1 MKVNGNLNR
10 ILSMLERARV
20 ESNKI
25 NRLEP
30 IENNKFVYSINAEGR
45 CLCVICELN
54 DEKMRKSNRVIGLK
68 PIDKLD
74 KEREEKKIVE
84 KKLTKFDFL
93 VVDNRVNE
101 YPVILLEE
109 DLEETKVN
117 FAFLK
122 NENKENIS
130 GLVIKPIFF
139 KNKEKELILLIDEI
153 QIKKGDIFSAQKI
166 CAGRKLLILKDGRK
180 YIINSVIK

>member
-1 MKVNGNLNR
+1 MEVNGNLSR
-10 ILSMLERARV
+10 ILNLLEKARV
-20 ESNKI
+20 ES

-30 IENNKFVYSINAEGR
+30 IENNKFVYSINTEGR
-45 CLCVICELN
+45 CVCVICELK

-84 KKLTKFDFL
+84 KKQTKFDFL
-93 VVDNRVNE
+93 VVSNDTNQ

-117 FAFLK
+117 FAFLN

-139 KNKEKELILLIDEI
+139 KDKERELTLLIEEVE
-153 QIKKGDIFSAQKI
+153 IKKEDIFSEQKI
-166 CAGRKLLILKDGRK
+166 CAGRKLLILEDGRK
-180 YIINSVIK
+180 FIVNSRIH

>member
-1 MKVNGNLNR
+1 
-10 ILSMLERARV
+10 
-20 ESNKI
+20 
-25 NRLEP
+25 
-30 IENNKFVYSINAEGR
+30 
-45 CLCVICELN
+45 
-54 DEKMRKSNRVIGLK
+54 MRKSNRVIGLK

-84 KKLTKFDFL
+84 KKQTKFDFL
-93 VVDNRVNE
+93 VVSNDTNQ

-117 FAFLK
+117 FAFLN

-139 KNKEKELILLIDEI
+139 KDKERELTLLIEEVE
-153 QIKKGDIFSAQKI
+153 IKKEDIFS
-166 CAGRKLLILKDGRK
+166 
-180 YIINSVIK
+180 